1 MNNGRRICRLVDVP
15 SVNNIIFSDSVF
27 VTSGGVVSQATPNTI
42 FSNVNLQVATLIVGN
57 TSTPIS
63 STISVTAEACGS
75 IFISLRS
82 YFEQC
87 YSSRDTGNILG
98 AIMITPNTRK
108 GMGWWPDLPD
118 FRDHKMSL
126 KKKKLFHD
134 VDFRSSMPPI
144 YDQEQTSGCVAHG
157 IAAAI
162 QHRRK
167 IENLPD
173 FEPSRLFIY
182 ANARIIEN
190 ELNKDDGCEIRDGIK
205 AVASSGAPDE
215 KYWPFDI
222 SKLLLK
228 PSDEAYKMG
237 LTDLVSEYQSVD
249 VNEISMLTA
258 LDAGYPVIF
267 GISLYDSFDRTPWL
281 ATVLFPCL
289 PRVKGLS
296 ADIYADCWSK
306 DRGKKIHRE
315 K

>member
-1 MNNGRRICRLVDVP
+1 
-15 SVNNIIFSDSVF
+15 
-27 VTSGGVVSQATPNTI
+27 
-42 FSNVNLQVATLIVGN
+42 
-57 TSTPIS
+57 
-63 STISVTAEACGS
+63 
-75 IFISLRS
+75 
-82 YFEQC
+82 
-87 YSSRDTGNILG
+87 
-98 AIMITPNTRK
+98 MITPNSKK

-126 KKKKLFHD
+126 KKKKVFHD

-215 KYWPFDI
+215 KYWPFDV

-237 LTDLVSEYQSVD
+237 LTDIVSEYQRLDVD
-249 VNEISMLTA
+249 ETSFLTA
-258 LDAGYPVIF
+258 LDAGYPVVF
-267 GISLYDSFDRTPWL
+267 GITLYDSFDGDAVAATGVVPMPSKNENVVGGHCML
-281 ATVLFPCL
+281 AVG
-289 PRVKGLS
+289 VKIEEKMFIVRNSWGDWGDKGYCYIPFDYMLNTNLV
-296 ADIYADCWSK
+296 DDCWIIK
-306 DRGKKIHRE
+306 VVK
-315 K
+315 